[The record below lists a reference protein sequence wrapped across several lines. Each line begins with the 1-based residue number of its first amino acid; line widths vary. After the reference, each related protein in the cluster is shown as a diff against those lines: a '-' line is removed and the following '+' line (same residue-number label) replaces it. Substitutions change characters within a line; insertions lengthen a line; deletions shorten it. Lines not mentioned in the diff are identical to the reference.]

1 MAEHDDTN
9 PPVEGPA
16 SVPPEPAPPVPAAV
30 AEPVV
35 RKKNPARLSLVWLV
49 PIVAVMIGL
58 SLLISSVLQA
68 GPRVTIEFRT
78 AEGLEPGKTEVR
90 YKEVIVGRVETV
102 TLSEDR
108 KRVLVVVRL
117 DRSVANLAVEDTH
130 FWVVRPRIGT
140 AGISGLN
147 TLLSGSYIG
156 VDAGTSAKSSHEFIG
171 LEAPPFVLR
180 GEAGRSFVLRANDL
194 GSLDVGTPV
203 YYRRARVGRVVGYTL
218 DPKNDLL
225 TVQVFVESPYETLV
239 NQQSRFW
246 NASGLDLTLSATGV
260 TLNVQTLASVIA
272 GGIAFERLPGS
283 EGMPP
288 APAGATFSLF
298 HDRKA
303 ALAPPDGPP
312 MEVRMVF
319 DQSVRGLAIGAPIDF
334 LGIEIG
340 TVQSMSLQFDAKR
353 RRYPMEVTAQIFPLR
368 LGAIRTA
375 MLRDSTLSEDA
386 DVRFMRTLVDNG
398 VRAQLRTANL
408 LSGAQYI
415 ALDFMPKTTP
425 AQLAMSNGAPLIPTV
440 PGTLSELQP
449 QIAEI
454 VAKVSKVPFDEIGR
468 DLSSTL
474 KQAQQSIRQLT
485 PEAQKAL
492 AEVQRTLQSVQAS
505 VDSLNRNLLDESA
518 PVQRNVEQ
526 TMVELQR
533 AAQALRTL
541 GDYLQRHPES
551 ILRGKPADPALNSQ
565 EKSR

>member
-1 MAEHDDTN
+1 MAEHD
-9 PPVEGPA
+9 
-16 SVPPEPAPPVPAAV
+16 EPDPSTSPGAEPSAPLPAAI

-35 RKKNPARLSLVWLV
+35 RKKNPARLSLVWIV
-49 PIVAVMIGL
+49 PIVAVLIGL
-58 SLLISSVLQA
+58 SLLVSSVLQS

-90 YKEVIVGRVETV
+90 YKEVTVGRVETV

-108 KRVLVVVRL
+108 KRVLVGVRL
-117 DRSVANLAVEDTH
+117 DRSVASIAVEDTH

-156 VDAGTSAKSSHEFIG
+156 VDAGTSAKSAREFIG

-180 GEAGRSFVLRANDL
+180 GEAGRSFVLRAGDL
-194 GSLDVGTPV
+194 GSLDVGSPV
-203 YYRRARVGRVVGYTL
+203 YYRRTRVGRVVGYTL
-218 DPKNDLL
+218 DPKSDQL
-225 TVQVFVESPYETLV
+225 TVQVFIESPYEMLV
-239 NQQSRFW
+239 NPQSRFW
-246 NASGLDLTLSATGV
+246 NASGLDLTLNTTGV
-260 TLNVQTLASVIA
+260 TLNLQTLASVIA
-272 GGIAFERLPGS
+272 GGIAFERPPGS
-283 EGMPP
+283 EALPP
-288 APAGATFSLF
+288 APAGAAFTLF
-298 HDRKA
+298 HDRKI

-312 MEVRMVF
+312 MDVRMVF

-340 TVQSMSLQFDAKR
+340 TVTSMSLQFDAKR
-353 RRYPMEVTAQIFPLR
+353 KRYPMEVTAQIFPLR
-368 LGAIRTA
+368 LGAIRNA
-375 MLRDSTLSEDA
+375 MLRDPMPSADA
-386 DVRFMRTLVDNG
+386 DVRFLRTLVDNG
-398 VRAQLRTANL
+398 VRGQLRTANL

-415 ALDFMPKTTP
+415 ALDFMANTTP
-425 AQLAMSNGAPLIPTV
+425 AQLSTSNGAPLIPTV
-440 PGTLSELQP
+440 RGTLSELQP

-468 DLSSTL
+468 DLGSTL

-485 PEAQKAL
+485 PEAQRAL
-492 AEVQRTLQSVQAS
+492 AEVQRTLQSVQSS
-505 VDSLNRNLLDESA
+505 VEKLDRNLLDENA
-518 PVQRNVEQ
+518 PMQRNAEQ
-526 TMVELQR
+526 ALAELQR

-551 ILRGKPADPALNSQ
+551 ILRGKPADPAVSSQ